1 MSNRFGIGLQL
12 AGLRQ
17 PLKQALLTAAR
28 LGAEAVEIDA
38 RTEVRPSELSQT
50 GLRQLRKML
59 DDLNLR
65 VSVVRFATER
75 GYNVPD
81 ELDRRIA
88 ATKAAMQLAYSLG
101 APAVTNGVGRIPEA
115 AEGPDWDMLV
125 EVLDDLGRHGDRV
138 GARLAARTYDDP
150 DLLEKL
156 IERLAPGAI
165 GVDLDP
171 GALIVGSFSP
181 RDAVSRVGR
190 HILHIHARD
199 AVRDVAA
206 RRGIDVVLGR
216 GSADFP
222 ALLGALEEHSYRGD
236 LTIERRDASAPI
248 EEIENAV
255 AYLKSLR

>member
-1 MSNRFGIGLQL
+1 MAQRFGVGIQL

-17 PLKQALLTAAR
+17 PFKQSLLTAAR
-28 LGAEAVEIDA
+28 LGADAVEIDA
-38 RTEVRPSELSQT
+38 RSEVRPGDVSQT

-75 GYNVPD
+75 GYNVAA

-101 APAVTNGVGRIPEA
+101 APAVANGVGRIPEG
-115 AEGPDWDMLV
+115 AEGTDWDLLV
-125 EVLDDLGRHGDRV
+125 EVLDELGRFGDRV

-150 DLLEKL
+150 TLLERL
-156 IERLAPGAI
+156 IDRLSPGAI

-171 GALIVGSFSP
+171 GALIVGGFSP
-181 RDAVSRVGR
+181 LDAAARVGR
-190 HILHIHARD
+190 HVVHVHARD

-206 RRGIDVVLGR
+206 RRGVDVVLGR

-236 LTIERRDASAPI
+236 LTIERRDPTAPV